1 MVGLT
6 RAVGLTAL
14 VSAMLL
20 VGCNAEEPQILG
32 LQATVESLEQENER
46 LKADIQSAMAERD
59 AARNRMGELENLLND
74 CRRRLSERPIEAPT
88 VTNIP
93 TQAPVQR
100 GVGDNVWTESGNV
113 ALLTLQQDILFD
125 AGRAT
130 LKPGAAATIQQVAG
144 ALSGQYAGRLVL
156 VIGHTDSDPIR
167 KTKNLWE
174 DNLDLSCNRAMTV
187 VRELYRAGVPARSL
201 IAAGQGEHNPRR
213 DGSTND
219 DKRMNRRVEVVAINR
234 G

>member
-1 MVGLT
+1 
-6 RAVGLTAL
+6 
-14 VSAMLL
+14 MLL

-88 VTNIP
+88 VSNIP
-93 TQAPVQR
+93 QPVAPPT
-100 GVGDNVWTESGNV
+100 GGGADGIWTRQGNV

-130 LKPGAAATIQQVAG
+130 LKAGAAGTIQQVAG
-144 ALSGQYAGRLVL
+144 ALNGEFAGRLVL